1 MKNVNAIL
9 SRTVLIGL
17 MTLSVA
23 CVDKKKEDNTDADHL
38 HDQEMH
44 DEQMHDEQMDHDH
57 DGEMIDDDE
66 MMDEANNTMTE
77 ESDLMVKES
86 KTASSL
92 IDNYLAIKNALADDD
107 KDAAAKAGER
117 LVQSANAFEMSQVE
131 TSQQQEMKEIL
142 EVMKEH
148 GGHISKSDMVHQREH
163 FAQINRDMKAML
175 AITGSDRM
183 LYQQYCPMYA
193 DNTGGAWLSASKD
206 IKNPL
211 FGSKMMKCGAVKQTI
226 ALK

>member
-1 MKNVNAIL
+1 MKNVNVIL

-17 MTLSVA
+17 ITLSVA

-44 DEQMHDEQMDHDH
+44 DERMDHDH

-66 MMDEANNTMTE
+66 MMDEANHTMTE
-77 ESDLMVKES
+77 ESDMMVKES

-92 IDNYLAIKNALADDD
+92 IDNYLAIKNALTNDD

-142 EVMKEH
+142 KVMKEH
-148 GGHISKSDMVHQREH
+148 GEHISKSDMAHQREH
-163 FAQINRDMKAML
+163 FAQINLHMKDML
-175 AITGSDRM
+175 AVTGSDRV

-193 DNTGGAWLSASKD
+193 DNTGGAWLSESKD

-211 FGSKMMKCGAVKQTI
+211 FGSKMMKCGSVKQTI

>member
-1 MKNVNAIL
+1 MKNLNMIL

-17 MTLSVA
+17 MTLIIA
-23 CVDKKKEDNTDADHL
+23 CVDKKKENNTDAEHL

-44 DEQMHDEQMDHDH
+44 DEQMDHDH
-57 DGEMIDDDE
+57 DAGMNHDGEMQGDVEHEYENHNMAE
-66 MMDEANNTMTE
+66 MSDMT
-77 ESDLMVKES
+77 VTKS

-107 KDAAAKAGER
+107 KDAAAKAGES
-117 LVQSANAFEMSQVE
+117 LVQSANAFDMSRVE

-148 GGHISKSDMVHQREH
+148 GEHISKNDMAHQREH

-183 LYQQYCPMYA
+183 LYEQYCPMYA
-193 DNTGGAWLSASKD
+193 DNKGGAWLSASKD

-211 FGSKMMKCGAVKQTI
+211 FGSQMLNCGAVKQTI
-226 ALK
+226 SLN

>member
-1 MKNVNAIL
+1 MKNVNVLL

-17 MTLSVA
+17 ITLSIA
-23 CVDKKKEDNTDADHL
+23 CVDKKKGNDNEGENH
-38 HDQEMH
+38 HNEEMH
-44 DEQMHDEQMDHDH
+44 EEGMNHDGEMNHDH
-57 DGEMIDDDE
+57 DGEM
-66 MMDEANNTMTE
+66 MDEANTMNDK
-77 ESDLMVKES
+77 SDMMVKQS

-92 IDNYLAIKNALADDD
+92 IDSYLAIKNALVNDD

-117 LVQSANAFEMSQVE
+117 LAQSAATFDVSKVE

-148 GGHISKSDMVHQREH
+148 GEHIAESDIAHQREH
-163 FAQINRDMKAML
+163 FAQIHRDMKDMV
-175 AITGSDRM
+175 AITGSDRT
-183 LYQQYCPMYA
+183 LYQQYCPMYD
-193 DNTGGAWLSASKD
+193 DNEGGAWLSASKT

-226 ALK
+226 AVK